1 MTKAT
6 VRKFGLAILVGGT
19 LVFGFASSSS
29 TECEQACQQT
39 FAQAQGACDTAY
51 TQKLKELAEQQK
63 QCNRYLPFNPRAYY
77 DCTRQVD
84 AARQQAFTDHE
95 RCTTTAQANA
105 ASCFAACGKS
115 PSAP

>member
-6 VRKFGLAILVGGT
+6 VRKFGLAVLVSGT
-19 LVFGFASSSS
+19 LFYAFGSSSS
-29 TECEQACQQT
+29 SDCEQACQQT

-51 TQKLKELAEQQK
+51 TQKLTELAQQQK
-63 QCNRYLPFNPRAYY
+63 QCNRYLPFNPKAYY

-95 RCTTTAQANA
+95 RCSNTAQANA
-105 ASCFAACGKS
+105 VSCYAHCQQS
-115 PSAP
+115 PSTP